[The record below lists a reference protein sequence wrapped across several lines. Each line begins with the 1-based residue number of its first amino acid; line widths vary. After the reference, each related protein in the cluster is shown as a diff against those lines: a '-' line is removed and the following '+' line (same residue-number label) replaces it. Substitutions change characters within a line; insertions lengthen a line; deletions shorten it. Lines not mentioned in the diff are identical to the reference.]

1 MKHNKMISNLIVLI
15 FSLLVLGLIFSLT
28 FNFVDGWNAFKIEY
42 NGKIYQG
49 ENNELIL
56 PKEGKVKIQVKGA
69 NGYEVEILPNV
80 TEETDFM
87 FYADD
92 YSFPFSVHEF
102 DSAFLGADDLNAS
115 CFYINCNKDYS
126 LKTVLSEQYG
136 GANIVLPDSVPA
148 FPYKMVVTSSDGEK
162 ISIAFAQMILA
173 TGIETDIKEIMF
185 GV

>member
-1 MKHNKMISNLIVLI
+1 MKYKKMLSNLIAIVFVMLI
-15 FSLLVLGLIFSLT
+15 LGLFCSGYFQFIDFNGT
-28 FNFVDGWNAFKIEY
+28 FRLEF

-49 ENNELIL
+49 DNNELIL

-102 DSAFLGADDLNAS
+102 DSAFLSADDINSS

-136 GANIVLPDSVPA
+136 GANIVLPDSVPT
-148 FPYKMVVTSSDGEK
+148 FPYKMVVTSSEGGK
-162 ISIAFAQMILA
+162 ISIAFAQVVFA
-173 TGIETDIKEIMF
+173 TKIETDMKEIMF